1 MKKYK
6 HLKYEE
12 KYLLLK
18 NHFQSG
24 VKLDLLVEEF
34 GYSEASFSA
43 FSNGT
48 VKNKT
53 IFFPSSSDTFARKE
67 NLFFSERR
75 RNYKRSQK
83 RVIKKRK

>member
-34 GYSEASFSA
+34 GVRKS
-43 FSNGT
+43 
-48 VKNKT
+48 T
-53 IFFPSSSDTFARKE
+53 IYNWFRKIDYDFE
-67 NLFFSERR
+67 NIERLRNNHPKRERR
-75 RNYKRSQK
+75 SR
-83 RVIKKRK
+83 I